1 MTKSRWQARTRQE
14 LIIEVWEAL
23 DCESVGERELLAI
36 QAELTETLGRGA
48 AVSPATIAREVADE
62 GAVLRHAEVMRCDT
76 RWREQLLIELFAA
89 GDLDFGRLETAAAS
103 LGAIE
108 TVRLSA
114 QRDRNQLK
122 LERLGELAE
131 QCRRDA
137 ELISRSKI
145 VSEHEKSVAGEI
157 AHWLSLWL
165 KQPEIFLDWLA
176 LRQRSPEYQEKF
188 GNQN

>member
-1 MTKSRWQARTRQE
+1 MAKGKWEARTRQE

-36 QAELTETLGRGA
+36 QTVLAETLGA
-48 AVSPATIAREVADE
+48 TVSPASIAREVADE

-76 RWREQLLIELFAA
+76 SWREQQLSELFAV
-89 GDLDFGRLETAAAS
+89 GDLDFGSLENAATS

-108 TVRLSA
+108 AVRLASE
-114 QRDRNQLK
+114 RDQDQVK
-122 LERLGELAE
+122 VKRLRELIE
-131 QCRRDA
+131 QCRRET
-137 ELISRSKI
+137 ELISRSQI
-145 VSEHEKSVAGEI
+145 VSASERAVAREV

-165 KQPEIFLDWLA
+165 KQPDIFFDWLV

-188 GNQN
+188 KE